1 MSDFTILTVC
11 TGNICRSPLA
21 EQLLR
26 AGLGSLSGVR
36 VRSAG
41 SGALVGEAMTEQA
54 QALSR
59 RFSGEGSDVHLA
71 RQLSKEELR
80 SADLVL
86 GATREHRRAAVE
98 LLPRASRHTF
108 TIREFARLAD
118 ALDEADLRELAAAP
132 SDPGERLRLLVEL
145 AATKR
150 GIAVPPEE
158 PENDDI
164 IDPYLRSDEVYEE
177 SAAQLVPA
185 VQSIISSAI
194 RAVSGASRE

>member
-26 AGLGSLSGVR
+26 SGLGSVPGVR

-41 SGALVGEAMTEQA
+41 SGALVGETMTEQA

-59 RFSGEGSDVHLA
+59 RFAGEGADVHLA

-108 TIREFARLAD
+108 TIREFARLAE
-118 ALDEADLRELAAAP
+118 ALDDSDLRELTAAP
-132 SDPGERLRLLVEL
+132 SGPGDRLRLFVEL

-158 PENDDI
+158 PEDDDI
-164 IDPYLRSDEVYEE
+164 IDPYRRSDEVYEE

-194 RAVSGASRE
+194 RAVSGAPRE

>member
-26 AGLGSLSGVR
+26 SGLGRIPGVR

-41 SGALVGEAMTEQA
+41 TGALVGEAMTEQA
-54 QALSR
+54 RALSR
-59 RFSGEGSDVHLA
+59 RFAGEGADVHLA
-71 RQLSKEELR
+71 RQVSQAELR

-86 GATREHRRAAVE
+86 GATREHRRAVVE

-108 TIREFARLAD
+108 TIREFARLAEV
-118 ALDEADLRELAAAP
+118 LDDADLRELAASP
-132 SDPGERLRLLVEL
+132 TDPGERLRLLVEL

-150 GIAVPPEE
+150 GIAVPPEQ
-158 PENDDI
+158 PEDDDV
-164 IDPYLRSDEVYEE
+164 IDPYRRSDEVYEE

-185 VQSIISSAI
+185 VQSITSSAI
-194 RAVSGASRE
+194 RAVSGASQE

>member
-26 AGLGSLSGVR
+26 AGLGSLPGVR

-41 SGALVGEAMTEQA
+41 TGALVGEAMTVQA
-54 QALSR
+54 QTLSR
-59 RFSGEGSDVHLA
+59 RFGGEGADVHLA
-71 RQLSKEELR
+71 RQLSTDELR

-86 GATREHRRAAVE
+86 GATREHRRAVVE

-118 ALDEADLRELAAAP
+118 TLDDADLRELAAAP
-132 SDPGERLRLLVEL
+132 ADPGERLRLLVEL

-150 GIAVPPEE
+150 GIAVPPNE
-158 PENDDI
+158 PEDDDI
-164 IDPYLRSDEVYEE
+164 IDPYRRSDEVYEE

-194 RAVSGASRE
+194 RAVSGAPRE